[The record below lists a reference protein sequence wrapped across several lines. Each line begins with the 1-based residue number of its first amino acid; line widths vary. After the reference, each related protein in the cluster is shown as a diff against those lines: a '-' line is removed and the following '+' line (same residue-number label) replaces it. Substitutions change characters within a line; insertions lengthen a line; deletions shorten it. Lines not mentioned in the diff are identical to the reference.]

1 MRRAFASG
9 YVAPCGPMVDEF
21 DRRLGAL
28 AGQHAAAVASGTAAL
43 DLLMAEL
50 DVGPGDRVVA
60 PSLTFVATVGPAV
73 HRGATPVFVDSDPA
87 TGLIALPLLSFSRS
101 PPLPLLFSLSSVF

>member
-9 YVAPCGPMVDEF
+9 YIAPCGPMVDEF

-50 DVGPGDRVVA
+50 GVGPGDRVVTS
-60 PSLTFVATVGPAV
+60 SLTFVATVGPAV
-73 HRGATPVFVDSDPA
+73 HRGACSWIPTPPPA
-87 TGLIALPLLSFSRS
+87 SSPSRYS
-101 PPLPLLFSLSSVF
+101 GAPCAHPARSA

>member
-1 MRRAFASG
+1 MQTHAPSRIFLSPPWTGEPERAALRRAFASG

-50 DVGPGDRVVA
+50 GVGPGDRVVTS
-60 PSLTFVATVGPAV
+60 SLTFVAARV
-73 HRGATPVFVDSDPA
+73 RGLRPRDWSH
-87 TGLIALPLLSFSRS
+87 IAHAPEAR
-101 PPLPLLFSLSSVF
+101 PP